1 MIHGFHWWP
10 AQLQQADPDQRACRR
25 TASVRGIARI
35 IALGALLMP
44 ALWAHAEPT
53 VVTDDVDR
61 FYRIY
66 AAADGHPTADQL
78 QREYLDQGSD
88 GLKHFSKI
96 RNITGER
103 IAKAINDRPEIY
115 DQARQCAAVL
125 PQVKARVGDA
135 LNRFSE
141 LYSDASFP
149 AVTVSVGRGR
159 PVAVAGPNDGIN
171 IGLEALCAAA
181 FINPNIE
188 DRFVRVMVHE
198 FVHVQQVP
206 ELTDKPTPTVLEV
219 SLVEGSAEFVTELL
233 TGDVAYAYMADL
245 VAGREAEIEQAFIA
259 DMDATDLSKWLYNST
274 PSKPGD
280 LGYWVGYRIAKA
292 YYSKADD
299 KREALKTIIS
309 MKDAKEFLALSE
321 WSPERVPAQKVG
333 SAASAVE
340 SR

>member
-1 MIHGFHWWP
+1 MSPTDHG
-10 AQLQQADPDQRACRR
+10 QRLYRH
-25 TASVRGIARI
+25 SSRGRSIFTVA
-35 IALGALLMP
+35 ALGALLVS
-44 ALWAHAEPT
+44 ALSANAEPT
-53 VVTDDVDR
+53 VVTDDVER

-66 AAADGHPTADQL
+66 DAAGGHPTADLL

-88 GLKHFSKI
+88 GLKHFAKI

-103 IAKAINDRPEIY
+103 IAKAISERPEIY
-115 DQARQCAAVL
+115 DQARQCAVAL
-125 PQVKARVGDA
+125 PQVKARVGAA
-135 LNRFSE
+135 LSRFSE

-171 IGLEALCAAA
+171 IGLEALCATA
-181 FINPNIE
+181 FINPDIE

-206 ELTDKPTPTVLEV
+206 ELTEKPNPTVLEV
-219 SLVEGSAEFVTELL
+219 SLVEGSAEFITELL

-245 VAGREAEIEQAFIA
+245 VAGREAEIERAFVP

-280 LGYWVGYRIAKA
+280 LGYWVGYRIART
-292 YYSKADD
+292 YYSNAAD
-299 KREALKTIIS
+299 KRQALKTIIS
-309 MKDAKEFLALSE
+309 MRDAKKFLAMSGWAPESLSE
-321 WSPERVPAQKVG
+321 QEVDSGDDKLESP
-333 SAASAVE
+333 
-340 SR
+340 